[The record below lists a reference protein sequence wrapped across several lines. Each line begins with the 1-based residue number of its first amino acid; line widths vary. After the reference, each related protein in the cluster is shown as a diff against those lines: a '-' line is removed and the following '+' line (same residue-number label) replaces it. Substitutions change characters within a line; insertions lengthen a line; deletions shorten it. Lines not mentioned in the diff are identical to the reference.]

1 MRKNKKAMLVFII
14 SSDAGRRMSAD
25 APSLPKRKAAS
36 NLRKQ
41 HPQKHPLMQALKKQK
56 QIQMERPLPM
66 RAMVS

>member
-1 MRKNKKAMLVFII
+1 MRKNKKAMLVLL
-14 SSDAGRRMSAD
+14 SAAMLAGD